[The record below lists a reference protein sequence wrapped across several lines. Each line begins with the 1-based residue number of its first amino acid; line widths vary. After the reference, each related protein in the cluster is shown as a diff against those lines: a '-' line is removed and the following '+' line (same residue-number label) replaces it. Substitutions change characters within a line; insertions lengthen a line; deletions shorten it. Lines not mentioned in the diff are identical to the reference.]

1 MCIYIYL
8 RVPIIRTVTLTG
20 RATWMG
26 GRGIG
31 YRGNLP
37 TPPRQR
43 APITKRIL
51 RARSDRTVPGR
62 VRTNTERGE
71 RESEQGRGE
80 LGGSRLSELPR
91 RGRPR
96 PLFIPPVLAIVN
108 SLSVCPSLPHFYPLH
123 SSPLRSTST
132 RFVFYVIRI
141 STVSFGSFFF
151 PSLSFRFFPVFSIT
165 FRPLHIH
172 GYPFPEV
179 LEPVVSPSRS
189 LAKHPSLCQGRVR
202 MRPRAPSSDTPDQ
215 QGHLPLYDTSPLW
228 MAWST

>member
-1 MCIYIYL
+1 M
-8 RVPIIRTVTLTG
+8 PIIRTVTLTG

-108 SLSVCPSLPHFYPLH
+108 SLSVCPSLPHFYPTLEPFLFNFD
-123 SSPLRSTST
+123 S
-132 RFVFYVIRI
+132 IRI
-141 STVSFGSFFF
+141 LRYSYFDRILWILFLSISLVSFF
-151 PSLSFRFFPVFSIT
+151 PCLLHYVSSITYTWLSFSRG
-165 FRPLHIH
+165 FRTGRIS
-172 GYPFPEV
+172 V
-179 LEPVVSPSRS
+179 S
-189 LAKHPSLCQGRVR
+189 LARQASLPVLRKGAHASPCTLFRHP
-202 MRPRAPSSDTPDQ
+202 
-215 QGHLPLYDTSPLW
+215 
-228 MAWST
+228 

>member
-108 SLSVCPSLPHFYPLH
+108 SLSVCPSLPHFYPTLEPFLFNFD
-123 SSPLRSTST
+123 S
-132 RFVFYVIRI
+132 IRI
-141 STVSFGSFFF
+141 LRYSYFDRILWILFLSISLVSFF
-151 PSLSFRFFPVFSIT
+151 PCLLHYVSSITYTWLSFSRG
-165 FRPLHIH
+165 FRTGRIS
-172 GYPFPEV
+172 V
-179 LEPVVSPSRS
+179 S
-189 LAKHPSLCQGRVR
+189 LARQASLPVLRKGAHASPCTLFRHP
-202 MRPRAPSSDTPDQ
+202 
-215 QGHLPLYDTSPLW
+215 
-228 MAWST
+228 

>member
-151 PSLSFRFFPVFSIT
+151 YLSRFVFSVSSIT
-165 FRPLHIH
+165 Y
-172 GYPFPEV
+172 GYPFSKV

>member
-151 PSLSFRFFPVFSIT
+151 YLSRFVFSLSSPLRFVHYIWLSFSRGFRTGRISV
-165 FRPLHIH
+165 
-172 GYPFPEV
+172 
-179 LEPVVSPSRS
+179 S
-189 LAKHPSLCQGRVR
+189 LARQASLPVPRKGAHASPCTLFRHP
-202 MRPRAPSSDTPDQ
+202 
-215 QGHLPLYDTSPLW
+215 
-228 MAWST
+228 

>member
-1 MCIYIYL
+1 M
-8 RVPIIRTVTLTG
+8 PIIRTVTLTG

-108 SLSVCPSLPHFYPLH
+108 SLSVCPSLPHFYPTLEPFLFNFD
-123 SSPLRSTST
+123 S
-132 RFVFYVIRI
+132 IRI
-141 STVSFGSFFF
+141 LRYSYFDRILWILFLSISLVSFF
-151 PSLSFRFFPVFSIT
+151 PCLLHYVSSIT
-165 FRPLHIH
+165 Y

>member
-108 SLSVCPSLPHFYPLH
+108 SLSVCPSLPHFYPTLEPFLFNFD
-123 SSPLRSTST
+123 S
-132 RFVFYVIRI
+132 IRI
-141 STVSFGSFFF
+141 LRYSYFDRILWILFLL
-151 PSLSFRFFPVFSIT
+151 SLSFRFFPVFSIT

>member
-1 MCIYIYL
+1 
-8 RVPIIRTVTLTG
+8 
-20 RATWMG
+20 MG

-108 SLSVCPSLPHFYPLH
+108 SLSVCPSLPHFYPTLEPFLFNFD
-123 SSPLRSTST
+123 S
-132 RFVFYVIRI
+132 IRI
-141 STVSFGSFFF
+141 LRYSYFDRILWILFLSISLVSFF
-151 PSLSFRFFPVFSIT
+151 PCLLHYVSSITYTWLSFSRG
-165 FRPLHIH
+165 FRTGRIS
-172 GYPFPEV
+172 V
-179 LEPVVSPSRS
+179 S
-189 LAKHPSLCQGRVR
+189 LARQASLPVPRKGAHASPCTLFRHP
-202 MRPRAPSSDTPDQ
+202 
-215 QGHLPLYDTSPLW
+215 
-228 MAWST
+228 

>member
-1 MCIYIYL
+1 M
-8 RVPIIRTVTLTG
+8 PIIRTVTLTG

-165 FRPLHIH
+165 FRPLH
-172 GYPFPEV
+172 
-179 LEPVVSPSRS
+179 
-189 LAKHPSLCQGRVR
+189 
-202 MRPRAPSSDTPDQ
+202 
-215 QGHLPLYDTSPLW
+215 
-228 MAWST
+228 MAILFQRF